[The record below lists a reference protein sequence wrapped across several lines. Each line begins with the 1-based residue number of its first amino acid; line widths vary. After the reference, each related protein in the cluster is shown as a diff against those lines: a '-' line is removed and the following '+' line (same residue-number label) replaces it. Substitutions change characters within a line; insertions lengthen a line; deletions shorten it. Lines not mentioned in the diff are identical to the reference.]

1 MWNAN
6 PIFSMGDV
14 TLQVLQSLL
23 ASFKDS
29 RSAVEDLRT
38 QLTKIVS
45 DMNDQATRLAEIAIR
60 GRMGV
65 RAHFG
70 KLDRTRGI
78 VAGQE
83 GKPTA
88 IYKADC
94 TFLLQIGDR
103 GLLISNRWTKP
114 ATGGP
119 NSA

>member
-45 DMNDQATRLAEIAIR
+45 DMNDQATRLCGNRDSRPYGRPSTFREIGQDAW
-60 GRMGV
+60 
-65 RAHFG
+65 
-70 KLDRTRGI
+70 DRSR
-78 VAGQE
+78 
-83 GKPTA
+83 
-88 IYKADC
+88 
-94 TFLLQIGDR
+94 
-103 GLLISNRWTKP
+103 
-114 ATGGP
+114 TGGE
-119 NSA
+119 AHCDL